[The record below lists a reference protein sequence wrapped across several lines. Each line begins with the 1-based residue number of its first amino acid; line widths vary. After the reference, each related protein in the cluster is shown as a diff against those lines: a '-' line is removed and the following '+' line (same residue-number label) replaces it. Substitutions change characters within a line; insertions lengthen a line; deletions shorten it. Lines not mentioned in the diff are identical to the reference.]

1 MMDLQKQH
9 IELTALTGLH
19 LLHEERGQITARI
32 RFEIGDLWGKFYCRT
47 PDQAALVVYQ
57 MQTGKWETISFT
69 KAKAS
74 SATMTSAMF
83 GLYQK
88 FLEGL

>member
-1 MMDLQKQH
+1 MDLQKQH

-19 LLHEERGQITARI
+19 LLHERRKRYDVRI

-47 PDQAALVVYQ
+47 PDQAALVVRR
-57 MQTGKWETISFT
+57 MQPGKWKTISFT